1 MAHLRG
7 ILLLAH
13 PLGWCPQVLRY
24 PQTSSAPEIPN
35 LTRPD
40 PCAPGDPRPP
50 GAQMSA
56 AAKSP
61 EGSGLDTPSP
71 LNVKEKRGP
80 LQNGRC
86 GQDRSPGPQLA
97 PASARHPTLP
107 GAQPREGPWLPT
119 LSPSSC
125 PRILPPPPRPSAP
138 TSGDAVVQAAEMGG
152 RGQECALPRG
162 RPPPGRTGDRGPRT
176 TSPSAKFWH
185 PLPRTPPAGRPARC
199 AQTEKKPL
207 PEHWVPPLPT
217 SCLCVPPG
225 GPSLDALREPA
236 APSCANPEVQGHRV
250 PTWGPWVTRGIVPGS
265 GAPSSTPGRGPYGLT
280 RGVRGGLAP
289 GPGGGEDQHREEQ
302 RRRRGPH
309 GGRRAGWRAVMW
321 HSGRGAAPRGLPP
334 PTSAESD
341 YSTAAPGAAQS
352 EAAAGGTKERA
363 ARFRADAPPRA
374 VGAPLGARFLPPP

>member
-1 MAHLRG
+1 
-7 ILLLAH
+7 
-13 PLGWCPQVLRY
+13 
-24 PQTSSAPEIPN
+24 
-35 LTRPD
+35 
-40 PCAPGDPRPP
+40 
-50 GAQMSA
+50 MSA
-56 AAKSP
+56 AAENP

-71 LNVKEKRGP
+71 LNVKGKRGP

-97 PASARHPTLP
+97 PASARHPGGSLAPDTLP
-107 GAQPREGPWLPT
+107 LPLPQNPIPSSPALCAHFRRRCCPGRRDGREG
-119 LSPSSC
+119 SRVC
-125 PRILPPPPRPSAP
+125 PA
-138 TSGDAVVQAAEMGG
+138 Q
-152 RGQECALPRG
+152 
-162 RPPPGRTGDRGPRT
+162 RPPPSWKDRGPRT
-176 TSPSAKFWH
+176 TSPPAKFWH
-185 PLPRTPPAGRPARC
+185 PLPRAPPAGRPARC
-199 AQTEKKPL
+199 AQTEKKPR
-207 PEHWVPPLPT
+207 PEHRVPPLPT

-225 GPSLDALREPA
+225 GPSLDALRQPA
-236 APSCANPEVQGHRV
+236 APSCADPEVQGHRV

-352 EAAAGGTKERA
+352 DAAGGTKERA

-374 VGAPLGARFLPPP
+374 VGAPLGARFLPPPDLQIPC